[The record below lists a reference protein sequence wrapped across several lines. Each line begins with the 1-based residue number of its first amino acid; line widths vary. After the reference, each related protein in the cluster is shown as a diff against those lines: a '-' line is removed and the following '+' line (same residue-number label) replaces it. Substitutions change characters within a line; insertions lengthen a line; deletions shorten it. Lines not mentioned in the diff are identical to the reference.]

1 MCEPIYELTHQ
12 NKERMNVVERIREQ
26 NKANIMQQLV
36 AKPHRRRIVNLD
48 DVRSIGLIA
57 RCLSD
62 ADQVTLSQFTHHMT
76 NRGCMVRK
84 IELPPNAEELLDK
97 YRLPKPEFTRLF
109 TSYHYDVLIDTTTG
123 SNPFGPF
130 ITLNASSNLRVG
142 YGGTP
147 PAPQSPTTPGTNSDS
162 DPKSYQ
168 DIYDLIILGTEPFT
182 LSRYLTNIL
191 EYLIQIRKI

>member
-1 MCEPIYELTHQ
+1 
-12 NKERMNVVERIREQ
+12 MNVVERIREQ
-26 NKANIMQQLV
+26 YKANIMQQLV
-36 AKPHRRRIVNLD
+36 AKTHRRRIVNLD

-57 RCLSD
+57 RCPSD
-62 ADQVTLSQFTHHMT
+62 ADQVTLSQFTHHMA

-97 YRLPKPEFTRLF
+97 YGLPKQEFMRLF

-123 SNPFGPF
+123 SNLFGPF
-130 ITLNASSNLRVG
+130 ITLNASSSLRVG

-147 PAPQSPTTPGTNSDS
+147 PTPQPGTLPGAEPDC
-162 DPKSYQ
+162 DPKCYL
-168 DIYDLIILGTEPFT
+168 DIYDLIILGKEHFT

-191 EYLIQIRKI
+191 EYLIQIRKIEQ